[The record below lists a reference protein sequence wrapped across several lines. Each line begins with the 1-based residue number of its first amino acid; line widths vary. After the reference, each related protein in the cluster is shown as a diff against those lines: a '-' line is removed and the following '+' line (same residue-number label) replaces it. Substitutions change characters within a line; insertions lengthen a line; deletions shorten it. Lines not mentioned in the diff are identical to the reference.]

1 MSLVTRSIAEEEVGT
16 FRDLMWRGFGQEVL
30 EDDRG
35 PDRFL
40 ATTPLDRIVGAFDG
54 ATMVGTLAAYPFEL
68 TVPGGAAEAMAGTT
82 MVTVQAT
89 HRRRGALTSMMR
101 DHLDDARGRGESLA
115 GLWASESAIYG
126 RFGFGAATE
135 NDNVELHG
143 PRIDVREDGGN
154 VRYVDAKESL
164 DVLGSVY
171 DTVRS
176 IRPGMLSRTEA
187 WWRNEVLFD
196 PSQWRHGA
204 SPIRAVVH
212 ESYGVA
218 DGYAIFRQKPEWGEA
233 FPAGQ
238 IRVKE
243 LIAAAD
249 DAHTGLW
256 RFLTS
261 IDLFPEIRYWNVPVD
276 DPLRWKVADPRRVTR
291 KRWDALW
298 LRVLDVG
305 AALSARSYAADG
317 TVRFGVT
324 DPFQPDNDGV
334 YALEVEAGTG
344 SCRRVRGV
352 EPDLAFD
359 IDVLGALYLG
369 GGDAVSTAR
378 GGRIEGREDAIVR
391 LQRMFRG
398 DIQPWCEEVF

>member
-1 MSLVTRSIAEEEVGT
+1 MSLITRSIAEDEVGT

-30 EDDRG
+30 EDDRES
-35 PDRFL
+35 DRFL
-40 ATTPLDRIVGAFDG
+40 ATTPLDRVVGAFDG
-54 ATMVGTLAAYPFEL
+54 PTMVGTLAAYPFEL
-68 TVPGGAAEAMAGTT
+68 TVPGGAAHKMAGTT

-101 DHLDDARGRGESLA
+101 DHLDDARSRGESLA

-135 NDNVELHG
+135 NDTVELHG
-143 PRIDVREDGGN
+143 PRIDVREEGGI
-154 VRYVDAKESL
+154 VRYVDADESL

-171 DTVRS
+171 DTVRGT
-176 IRPGMLSRTEA
+176 RPGMLSRTEA

-196 PSQWRHGA
+196 PSQWRDGA
-204 SPIRAVVH
+204 SPIRTVVH

-218 DGYAIFRQKPEWGEA
+218 DGYAIFRQKPEWGNA

-243 LIAAAD
+243 LIAASD

-261 IDLFPEIRYWNVPVD
+261 IDLFPEVKYWNAPVD

-305 AALSARSYAADG
+305 AALSIRSYAADG
-317 TVRFGVT
+317 TVRFRVT

-334 YALEVEAGTG
+334 YVLEVEAGAGTCHRG
-344 SCRRVRGV
+344 RGV
-352 EPDLAFD
+352 EPDLAFGV
-359 IDVLGALYLG
+359 DVLGALYLG
-369 GGDAVSTAR
+369 GGDALSTAR
-378 GGRIEGREDAIVR
+378 GGRIEGSEDAVVR